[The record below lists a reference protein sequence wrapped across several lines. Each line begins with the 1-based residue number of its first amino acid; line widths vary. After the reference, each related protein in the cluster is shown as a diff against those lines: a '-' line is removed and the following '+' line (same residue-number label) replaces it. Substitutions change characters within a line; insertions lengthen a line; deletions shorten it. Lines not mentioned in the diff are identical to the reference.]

1 MYRILF
7 YLFLFGV
14 VLSWLP
20 AGNAKVILPE
30 PSPHTVADK
39 PVKFTAYHSY
49 LAGDGTVTLRR
60 YIKAPTL
67 HYSNPFVGKKIVSI
81 TRNKDKFHTE
91 EDLKKINEAI
101 PYLIKKCGSID
112 AVFMVEAESRWDM
125 YAKGPTSDHGLFQWF
140 TGNKRYK
147 SNIEFVRSA
156 LFRTLYGQ
164 IDKGC
169 SDFRAVADVNEV
181 LFSVRWSD
189 WRSRDGMKW
198 HGMANAYSPGVLKRF
213 TIVTE

>member
-1 MYRILF
+1 MYRFFF
-7 YLFLFGV
+7 YLFLLGV
-14 VLSWLP
+14 VLCWLP
-20 AGNAKVILPE
+20 ASNAAILPV

-39 PVKFTAYHSY
+39 PVKFTAYQSY
-49 LAGDGTVTLRR
+49 LAADGTVTLRR

-67 HYSNPFVGKKIVSI
+67 HYQNPFVGKKIVSVK
-81 TRNKDKFHTE
+81 RLKDKFHTE
-91 EDLKKINEAI
+91 ADLAKINEMI
-101 PYLIKKCGSID
+101 PKLIRECGSID

-147 SNIEFVRSA
+147 DNIAFVRSQD
-156 LFRTLYGQ
+156 FHSIEKQ
-164 IDKGC
+164 IEKGC
-169 SDFRAVADVNEV
+169 RDFRAVADVNDV
-181 LFSVRWSD
+181 LFSARWRD

-213 TIVTE
+213 EIITE